1 MPDATAIDG
10 ESLRRADELMG
21 GGAIENANYA
31 TCDGLRTLLGGVVG
45 VGSAMRSERAAS
57 N

>member
-21 GGAIENANYA
+21 GGAIENELCN
-31 TCDGLRTLLGGVVG
+31 V
-45 VGSAMRSERAAS
+45 
-57 N
+57 